1 MSNFFKVGDQVQL
14 KSGGP
19 VMTVKEISGGESILC
34 VWFNDVELVY
44 ANFLQETL
52 ELFEGIQF

>member
-19 VMTVKEISGGESILC
+19 VMTVKEISGGGGILC

>member
-1 MSNFFKVGDQVQL
+1 MLNFKVGDLVQL

-19 VMTVKEISGGESILC
+19 VMTIKEISGLDSILC
-34 VWFNDVELVY
+34 VWFKDVELVS

-52 ELFEGIQF
+52 EIFEEIPL